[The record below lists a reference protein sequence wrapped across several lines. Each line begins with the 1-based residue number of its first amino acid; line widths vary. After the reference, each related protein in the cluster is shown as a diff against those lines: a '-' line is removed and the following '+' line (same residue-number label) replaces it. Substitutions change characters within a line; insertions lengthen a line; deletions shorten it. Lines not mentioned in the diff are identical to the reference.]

1 MDGSGCAEPNRHVV
15 RSQHCGASIK
25 SVLLCVWGG
34 RRIVFFLRSFCH
46 TDHFPHAKLPA
57 APFQNYRPFRPLTRH
72 PRSKWLRRNPT

>member
-34 RRIVFFLRSFCH
+34 GRIVFFLRSFCH
-46 TDHFPHAKLPA
+46 TDHFSS
-57 APFQNYRPFRPLTRH
+57 RRSCRRR
-72 PRSKWLRRNPT
+72 RSKTTGPFDHSRATRARNG